1 MATTERER
9 ERGMSDA
16 ITIVRELF
24 ASKGFAFTEGKLRER
39 PRYFGVAKG
48 CTLELVGAGTIEQTT
63 MVAIVAPDQL
73 PLAQQNALRMT
84 ALLALLANEA
94 GARWCSKVL
103 KMISANPATEQ
114 TLEDT
119 LVGYDLRMVSN
130 RAKSTITLR
139 IRKKRE

>member
-1 MATTERER
+1 
-9 ERGMSDA
+9 MSDA

-24 ASKGFAFTEGKLRER
+24 ASKGFAFTEGKLKEK
-39 PRYFGVAKG
+39 PRYFGLAKG
-48 CTLELVGAGTIEQTT
+48 CTLELVGTGTIEQAT

-84 ALLALLANEA
+84 ALMALLANEA
-94 GARWCSKVL
+94 GARWCSSAL

-119 LVGYDLRMVSN
+119 LVGYGLRMVSN
-130 RAKSTITLR
+130 RTKSTITLR
-139 IRKKRE
+139 IRKRRE